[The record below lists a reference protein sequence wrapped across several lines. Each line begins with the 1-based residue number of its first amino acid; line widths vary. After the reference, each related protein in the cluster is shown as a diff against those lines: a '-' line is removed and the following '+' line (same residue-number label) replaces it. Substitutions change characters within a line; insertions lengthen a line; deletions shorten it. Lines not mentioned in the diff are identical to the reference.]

1 MIFDNSVVVLH
12 YITSRK
18 KIYRFVDAKIS
29 FTVSYGQ
36 NGKILNRQKLFFF
49 LHRKLFGTDF
59 LSSMA

>member
-1 MIFDNSVVVLH
+1 MIFDNSVVV

-49 LHRKLFGTDF
+49 CTESF
-59 LSSMA
+59 LEQIF

>member
-49 LHRKLFGTDF
+49 AQKAFWNRFF
-59 LSSMA
+59 E